1 MEGEVARLQI
11 VLESKL
17 ELTDQIVDSNK
28 MLTQKKALQLFL
40 NNIAEFSEESLRSRV
55 DQKKLVLNMY
65 IFALTLFKNLRKKN
79 VVLLWG
85 TSALLRNKAIFGDD
99 KNQMECYQS
108 QIYPLNSSAD
118 FEQYTPSD

>member
-1 MEGEVARLQI
+1 
-11 VLESKL
+11 
-17 ELTDQIVDSNK
+17 
-28 MLTQKKALQLFL
+28 MLTQKKAMQLFL
-40 NNIAEFSEESLRSRV
+40 NNIAEFSEESLKTKV
-55 DQKKLVLNMY
+55 DQKKPVLNMY

-79 VVLLWG
+79 IVLIWG

-99 KNQMECYQS
+99 KSQMECYQS